1 MKSAIEGFIALAWTD
16 VTSPIK
22 YERQADRILLD
33 KAVTPNAAVVWRDPE
48 SQPPWSPEIGTYLF
62 PIDVYYLVQ
71 SETPGQLESTV
82 QGKARDF
89 LNQAIAAR
97 NRWAGV
103 PEMHSWRLVGSET
116 EHKRADAWRA
126 SGWASA
132 RIALEVQL
140 DYEK

>member
-1 MKSAIEGFIALAWTD
+1 LDRRDKSHQIRATGGQDSFGQGGDA
-16 VTSPIK
+16 
-22 YERQADRILLD
+22 ERGGRLE
-33 KAVTPNAAVVWRDPE
+33 R